1 MIREIDQYNLHKTF
15 RFNLI
20 SREKEI
26 EIEQFKQRDDTILL
40 FFALLFIS
48 SLGFVFLTLIDVLF
62 IQSRI
67 NQLQNNERIARNNLE
82 QIDQI
87 LTSHGELI
95 TKSQLLKEAISKD
108 VSFDTLFQIINTSI
122 SIEGLQVISYERI
135 TNGAFLV
142 NVKHNSLNETKAISD
157 QLNLINEI
165 DYSRINRVARLSD
178 NSFQTQ
184 FELLLK

>member
-20 SREKEI
+20 SKEKEI

-40 FFALLFIS
+40 FFILLFIS
-48 SLGFVFLTLIDVLF
+48 SLGFVFLTLIDAIF
-62 IQSRI
+62 IQTRI
-67 NQLQNNERIARNNLE
+67 NQLERNERIATNNLE
-82 QIDQI
+82 QIDSI
-87 LTSHGELI
+87 LTAHGELI
-95 TKSQLLKEAISKD
+95 TKTQLLNEVISKD
-108 VSFDTLFQIINTSI
+108 VSFNTLFQIINTSI
-122 SIEGLQVISYERI
+122 SIQGIEVISYERI

-142 NVKHNSLNETKAISD
+142 NVKHNSLNETKTISD
-157 QLNLINEI
+157 RLNLINAI
-165 DYSRINRVARLSD
+165 DYSRINRVARLAD

>member
-1 MIREIDQYNLHKTF
+1 MIREIDLYNWHKTF

-40 FFALLFIS
+40 FFVLIFIS
-48 SLGFVFLTLIDVLF
+48 ALGFFFLTLIDVLF
-62 IQSRI
+62 IKSRI
-67 NQLQNNERIARNNLE
+67 TQLQNNERIVRNNLE

-87 LTSHGELI
+87 ITSYGELI
-95 TKSQLLKEAISKD
+95 TKSRLLKDAISKD
-108 VSFDTLFQIINTSI
+108 VSFDTLFQIINQSI
-122 SIEGLQVISYERI
+122 SIEGIEIVSYERI
-135 TNGAFLV
+135 TNGAFLI
-142 NVKHNSLNETKAISD
+142 NVKHNSLNLIRVISD
-157 QLNLINEI
+157 NLSLVDNIN
-165 DYSRINRVARLSD
+165 YSRINRVSRLSD

>member
-1 MIREIDQYNLHKTF
+1 MIREVDQYNLHKTF

-20 SREKEI
+20 SKEKEI

-40 FFALLFIS
+40 FFIVLFIA
-48 SLGFVFLTLIDVLF
+48 SLGFVFLVFIDALF

-67 NQLQNNERIARNNLE
+67 NQLENDEKITRNNLI
-82 QIDQI
+82 QIDSI

-95 TKSQLLKEAISKD
+95 TKSALLKEAISKD
-108 VSFDTLFQIINTSI
+108 VSFEKLFQIINTSI
-122 SIEGLQVISYERI
+122 SQQGLDVISYERI

-142 NVKHNSLNETKAISD
+142 NVKHASLNEIKAISD
-157 QLNLINEI
+157 QLNLIEDI